1 MAVGD
6 AVVWWRATALY
17 PHNKAVKL
25 IGAILI
31 SSTFGEYANGAFLFV
46 G

>member
-25 IGAILI
+25 IGVLLI
-31 SSTFGEYANGAFLFV
+31 SSTFGECTNGAFFFA